1 MWHNPVAREEADIL
15 VSVSSWVSG
24 DVRAVLLDQAMS
36 QVDSDVY
43 REVFMQTWDPLWDQ
57 TDRMAYRQVLDRL
70 KDLTIP

>member
-1 MWHNPVAREEADIL
+1 MKTRL
-15 VSVSSWVSG
+15 VTVSSWVNG
-24 DVRAVLLDQAMS
+24 VLSPGLAQAMS

-43 REVFMQTWDPLWDQ
+43 RELYMQTWDPVWDQ